1 MVFAFLLAISGLT
14 LSAVAIYYSVI
25 GLTAVFAAAFWP
37 IVIMGTTL
45 EISKLVAASWL
56 KAYWE
61 KIPVSMKIYMT
72 MAVVVLMVITSMG
85 IFGFLS
91 KAHLDQ
97 NIVSGDVQG
106 KIAIYDEKIKTE
118 RENID
123 AARTALSQMDS
134 QVNERLSRSTDDRG
148 AERAVQIRRQQQ
160 AERTRLQNDISRSQG
175 AIAKLN
181 EERAPI
187 AAEVRKV
194 EAEVGPIKYIAALI
208 YGDNPDAN
216 ILEKAVT
223 WVIMIIVFVFDPLA
237 ILMLLGAQMT
247 YKWHREKAEGNSPKR
262 TTDVT
267 DTEPPT
273 VTPVAV
279 AANDDIDIVAEAN
292 NKIAEIEKEEPE
304 WAQYSEHWPF
314 PKVEKIEEISPR
326 DLDLDE
332 AAKEEKV
339 EEEKVETVD
348 FDIEEHARSYDVDQ
362 VELIKNRMRQ
372 WKSENPDSTIKE
384 ERAKKNLG
392 IIDTLPWE
400 ESQEDTAEKK
410 TYMVKEGDQQVIKT
424 RDDTYVQNA
433 EQTTETLWQRIQDKK
448 AK

>member
-1 MVFAFLLAISGLT
+1 MVFAFLLAT
-14 LSAVAIYYSVI
+14 
-25 GLTAVFAAAFWP
+25 
-37 IVIMGTTL
+37 
-45 EISKLVAASWL
+45 KLVAASWL

-61 KIPVSMKIYMT
+61 KIPVSMKVYMT

-123 AARTALSQMDS
+123 AARTALNQMDA

-175 AIAKLN
+175 AIARLN

-247 YKWHREKAEGNSPKR
+247 YKWHKDKLREEYDFSEGIRGPVLKEDTESPKVEEVDIPTVSYPDIEEGNR
-262 TTDVT
+262 L
-267 DTEPPT
+267 
-273 VTPVAV
+273 
-279 AANDDIDIVAEAN
+279 
-292 NKIAEIEKEEPE
+292 IAEIEKEEPE
-304 WAQYSEHWPF
+304 WAQYSPHWPF
-314 PKVEKIEEISPR
+314 PKAEKIEEPSPR
-326 DLDLDE
+326 DLDLNE

-339 EEEKVETVD
+339 EEEKVEAVD

-372 WKSENPDSTIKE
+372 WKLENPESTIKE
-384 ERAKKNLG
+384 ERAKKDLG
-392 IIDTLPWE
+392 IIETLPWE
-400 ESQEDTAEKK
+400 ETETDTAEKK

>member
-1 MVFAFLLAISGLT
+1 M
-14 LSAVAIYYSVI
+14 
-25 GLTAVFAAAFWP
+25 
-37 IVIMGTTL
+37 
-45 EISKLVAASWL
+45 
-56 KAYWE
+56 
-61 KIPVSMKIYMT
+61 
-72 MAVVVLMVITSMG
+72 
-85 IFGFLS
+85 
-91 KAHLDQ
+91 
-97 NIVSGDVQG
+97 
-106 KIAIYDEKIKTE
+106 
-118 RENID
+118 D
-123 AARTALSQMDS
+123 A

-175 AIAKLN
+175 IIARLN

-216 ILEKAVT
+216 LLEKAVT

-247 YKWHREKAEGNSPKR
+247 YKWHREKGLAEGDSPR
-262 TTDVT
+262 GTTDVI

-273 VTPVAV
+273 VTEPEVEEIKVPAV
-279 AANDDIDIVAEAN
+279 TEPDIEEGN
-292 NKIAEIEKEEPE
+292 RLLAEIEKEEPE
-304 WAQYSEHWPF
+304 FDLLDQPVVAKE
-314 PKVEKIEEISPR
+314 EKIEEVSPR
-326 DLDLDE
+326 DLDLNE

-339 EEEKVETVD
+339 EETD
-348 FDIEEHARSYDVDQ
+348 FDLEEYARSYDVDQ
-362 VELIKNRMRQ
+362 VDSVKARMRQ
-372 WKSENPDSTIKE
+372 WKLENPDSTIKE
-384 ERAKKNLG
+384 ERAKKDLG